1 MFLYHKPQ
9 NLDHFHLR
17 HLLEVNSA
25 QENIFSFKILIWVV
39 MPEACYISAA
49 MKTAETKYMNIAL
62 TSEL

>member
-1 MFLYHKPQ
+1 MLLYHKPQ
-9 NLDHFHLR
+9 NLYYFHLR
-17 HLLEVNSA
+17 RLLEFA
-25 QENIFSFKILIWVV
+25 KENVFSFKILIQVV